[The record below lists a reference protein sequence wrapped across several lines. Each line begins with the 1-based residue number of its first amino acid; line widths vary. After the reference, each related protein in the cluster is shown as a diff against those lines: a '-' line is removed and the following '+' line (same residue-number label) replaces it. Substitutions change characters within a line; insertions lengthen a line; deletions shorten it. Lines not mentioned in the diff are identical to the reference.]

1 MIKFDHIEVHVKN
14 SENYAGFL
22 KKLMGNGRF
31 KKISD
36 NNTYM
41 FISTDDI
48 HIEIKQKEHFMRTFD
63 VQTDIGFCMP

>member
-14 SENYAGFL
+14 AKKYSQFL
-22 KKLMGNGRF
+22 KKLFIEGRY

-41 FISTDDI
+41 FLTSDNI
-48 HIEIKQKEHFMRTFD
+48 HIEIKEDDLYKNLYN
-63 VQTDIGFCMP
+63 I